1 VTQLSAES
9 PTRLGV
15 RAWAMFALA
24 VSAYAAAVLCRTTLG
39 VAGLAAVDHFHA
51 RAGIISTFVVVQLLV
66 YTLMQIPAGVLIDR
80 FGSRLAIAGGLAV
93 IGLGQAGMALADSVG
108 EAIPARVVLGAGDAL
123 IFTSAIR
130 LLPSWFPARRVPI
143 LTQGVGLLGAVGQL
157 GSAIPFVWLL
167 GRAGWRPAFLAAAAL
182 PLVISALVLALM
194 HDTPRGPLRRGP
206 TPSPREIGRTVVAV
220 ARHPGTRL
228 GLWTHWSSGFPSM
241 VFALFWGFPYL
252 TRGEG
257 RSPAV
262 AGALMTVLVVVGGV
276 AGPLLGVLVGRHPLR
291 RSNLVLAMTGASLV
305 PWVTVWL
312 WPGPAPLWLLV
323 LLCAG
328 LALGGPGSA
337 IGFDFARTSAPA
349 ARLGTANG
357 VVNLGGFTAT
367 LGAIQLIGVALDALC
382 PDGVYTLE
390 RFRLALAVQVP
401 FYVIGLVGLL
411 GSRRKARALLARQGV
426 HVPPWKEALARE
438 WRARS
443 RPPSGMRR
451 AR

>member
-1 VTQLSAES
+1 
-9 PTRLGV
+9 
-15 RAWAMFALA
+15 MFALA

-39 VAGLAAVDHFHA
+39 VAGFEAVAHFHA

-80 FGSRLAIAGGLAV
+80 FGSRAAIAGGLVV
-93 IGLGQAGMALADSVG
+93 IGLGQIGMALATRVG

-130 LLPSWFPARRVPI
+130 LLPSWFPPRKVPL
-143 LTQGVGLLGAVGQL
+143 LTQCVGLLGQFGQI

-167 GRAGWRPAFLAAAAL
+167 GVAGWRTAFLSAAAL
-182 PLVISALVLALM
+182 PLVVAGGVLAFLR
-194 HDTPRGPLRRGP
+194 DTPHGPVPRGSAP
-206 TPSPREIGRTVVAV
+206 TASEVGRTVLTVL
-220 ARHPGTRL
+220 RHPGTRL
-228 GLWTHWSSGFPSM
+228 GLWTHWSSGFPVM

-257 RSPAV
+257 RSPAQ
-262 AGALMTVLVVVGGV
+262 ASALLTLLVVVGAV

-291 RSNLVLAMTGASLV
+291 RSNLVLAMTAASLV
-305 PWVTVWL
+305 PWSAIWL

-323 LLCAG
+323 VLCAG

-337 IGFDFARTSAPA
+337 IGFDFARTSSPS

-367 LGAIQLIGVALDALC
+367 LLAIQTIGLALDAMC
-382 PDGVYTLE
+382 PDGAYTLG
-390 RFRLALAVQVP
+390 RFRLALAAQVP
-401 FYVIGLVGLL
+401 FYVVGLVGLFR
-411 GSRRKARALLARQGV
+411 SRARARALLAREGV
-426 HVPPWKEALARE
+426 RVPPWRAALARE

-443 RPPSGMRR
+443 RGSGRMPR